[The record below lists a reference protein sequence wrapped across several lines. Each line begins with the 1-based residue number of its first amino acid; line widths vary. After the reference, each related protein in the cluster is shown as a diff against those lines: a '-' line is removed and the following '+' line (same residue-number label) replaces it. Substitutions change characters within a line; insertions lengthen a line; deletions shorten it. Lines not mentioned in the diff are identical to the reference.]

1 MTDRISDARLFP
13 LALYGIYLGHG
24 HSLSG
29 ELSERADLLKK
40 TDNDAVFRYFLYFYR

>member
-1 MTDRISDARLFP
+1 
-13 LALYGIYLGHG
+13 LALYGIYPGHG

-40 TDNDAVFRYFLYFYR
+40 RRVMMWHSAIFCIFSDGTIVT

>member
-1 MTDRISDARLFP
+1 
-13 LALYGIYLGHG
+13 LALYGIYPGHG

-40 TDNDAVFRYFLYFYR
+40 RRIMMQYSVIFCIFTDRTIVI